1 MSTPNAAAGRLPIQ
15 LVGIALPAVLLAL
28 LLGTIAWQTG
38 LLELPRV
45 AAEPVAASPLTT
57 TIAPRPFVYRVAG
70 DHQLED
76 GTIIDAPVAEID
88 HPQSLEIMT
97 YQVTAGEY
105 ARCVAAKACA
115 PPQGRQVDAAYP
127 VTGVSFDDATDY
139 AVWLS
144 AATGADW
151 RLPSVEEWVFAAA
164 ERAVDP
170 ALGVLEESE
179 NPADRWLANYERESS
194 LGRANIALQPAGS
207 GGMNSVG
214 VADLAGAVW
223 EWTSTCNS
231 RTTFDAAGGV
241 VWNLEACGVRLLEGQ
256 HRTPMSAFVRDARA
270 GGCSTGQPPDALGF
284 RLVREPSIAE
294 KVFAWGKGLVGS
306 R

>member
-1 MSTPNAAAGRLPIQ
+1 MSTLNDTTRHLPVA
-15 LVGIALPAVLLAL
+15 LVGIALPSVLLAL

-38 LLELPRV
+38 FLELPRFAPAPGV
-45 AAEPVAASPLTT
+45 AGPLTT
-57 TIAPRPFVYRVAG
+57 TIAPRLFTYRMAG

-76 GTIIDAPVAEID
+76 GTIIDAPIAEVG

-105 ARCVAAKACA
+105 ARCVADKACS
-115 PPQGRQVDAAYP
+115 PPQGRQADAAYP

-144 AATGADW
+144 AVTDADW

-164 ERAVDP
+164 ESAVDP
-170 ALGVLEESE
+170 ALGVLEESG
-179 NPADRWLANYERESS
+179 NPADRWLATYALESS
-194 LGRANIALQPAGS
+194 GRANVALQPAGS
-207 GGMNSVG
+207 GGMNSLG

-241 VWNLEACGVRLLEGQ
+241 VWNVQSCGVRLLEGQ
-256 HRTPMSAFVRDARA
+256 HRTPMSAFIKDART

-284 RLVREPSIAE
+284 RLVREPSIADRL
-294 KVFAWGKGLVGS
+294 FAWGKGLAGG

>member
-1 MSTPNAAAGRLPIQ
+1 MSTLNARHLPVA
-15 LVGIALPAVLLAL
+15 LVGIALPSVLLAL

-38 LLELPRV
+38 FLELPRFATTLV
-45 AAEPVAASPLTT
+45 VASPLTT
-57 TIAPRPFVYRVAG
+57 TIAPRLFAYRMAG
-70 DHQLED
+70 DHQLEA
-76 GTIIDAPVAEID
+76 GTIIDAPVAEVG
-88 HPQSLEIMT
+88 HPQPLEIMT
-97 YQVTAGEY
+97 YQVTVGEY
-105 ARCVAAKACA
+105 DRCVVDEACA
-115 PPQGRQVDAAYP
+115 QPQGRQVDAAYP

-139 AVWLS
+139 AGWLS
-144 AATGADW
+144 AATDADW

-170 ALGVLEESE
+170 ALGVLEESD
-179 NPADRWLANYERESS
+179 NPADRWLATYALETS
-194 LGRANIALQPAGS
+194 LGRSSDALQRTGS
-207 GGMNSVG
+207 GGMNSLG

-231 RTTFDAAGGV
+231 RTTFDAVGRV
-241 VWNLEACGVRLLEGQ
+241 VWNVQSCGVRLLEGR
-256 HRTPMSAFVRDARA
+256 HRTPMSSFIRDART

-294 KVFAWGKGLVGS
+294 RVFAWGKGLAGS

>member
-1 MSTPNAAAGRLPIQ
+1 MSTLNVTARLPVQ
-15 LVGIALPAVLLAL
+15 LVGVVLPSVLLAL

-38 LLELPRV
+38 LLELPR
-45 AAEPVAASPLTT
+45 AAPVVTSPPTT
-57 TIAPRPFVYRVAG
+57 TIAPRLFAYRMTG

-76 GTIIDAPVAEID
+76 GTTIDAPVAEVG
-88 HPQSLEIMT
+88 HPQPLEIMT
-97 YQVTAGEY
+97 YQVTVGEY
-105 ARCVAAKACA
+105 RRCVAEKACA
-115 PPQGRQVDAAYP
+115 APQRKQVDAAYP

-139 AVWLS
+139 AEWLS

-170 ALGVLEESE
+170 ALGVLDESG
-179 NPADRWLANYERESS
+179 NPADRWLATYALESS
-194 LGRANIALQPAGS
+194 LGRADVALQPAGS
-207 GGMNSVG
+207 GGMNSLG
-214 VADLAGAVW
+214 VADLGGAVW

-231 RTTFDAAGGV
+231 RTTFDTAGAV
-241 VWNLEACGVRLLEGQ
+241 VWNVQSCGVRLLEGQ
-256 HRTPMSAFVRDARA
+256 HRTPMSDFIRDARA

-294 KVFAWGKGLVGS
+294 RVFAWGKELVAS